1 MGGGWGGEG
10 IDEQYVN
17 LVSLLEIKLLIS
29 PLK

>member
-1 MGGGWGGEG
+1 MGGGGEG